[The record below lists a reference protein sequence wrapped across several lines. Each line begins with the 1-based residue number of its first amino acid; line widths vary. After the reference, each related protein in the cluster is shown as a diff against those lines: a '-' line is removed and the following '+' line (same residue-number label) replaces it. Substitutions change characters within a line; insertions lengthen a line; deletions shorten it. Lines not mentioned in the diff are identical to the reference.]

1 MKTYDYACHFYNTL
15 LQIFAIVVFGC
26 IATNVNNHSCPYVSP
41 GACGYGTA
49 VGIVA
54 FMGLVAFVVLDALFE
69 SIINLDNR
77 RYVVISEISFLG
89 LFGLLYLN
97 CNYKIK
103 IASVAHIYEKCYVDI
118 IKVFGLSYGSFVSVS
133 WLTLGGGRR
142 VKEHSALAMPKP
154 PLPSHFSLYSF
165 L

>member
-1 MKTYDYACHFYNTL
+1 M
-15 LQIFAIVVFGC
+15 VFGC
-26 IATNVNNHSCPYVSP
+26 IATNVNGYSCPYVNP

-89 LFGLLYLN
+89 LFGLVLYPCGALTSLKVISQIAN
-97 CNYKIK
+97 FELKI
-103 IASVAHIYEKCYVDI
+103 S
-118 IKVFGLSYGSFVSVS
+118 SFSMY
-133 WLTLGGGRR
+133 LR
-142 VKEHSALAMPKP
+142 ECIM
-154 PLPSHFSLYSF
+154 FS
-165 L
+165 